1 MNSSVPQDLKVG
13 PGAYVALAFA
23 AVFFSGL
30 LGGKEWY
37 GVFDFTTLNGAFGKV
52 VSKASLEDGTLTT
65 TTSAFRGTGGSGA
78 MDGFLFALG
87 LIPAVM
93 FALGMINVLEHY
105 GALRAARKLLTPLLR
120 PLLGIPGT
128 TGLALIGSLQSTD
141 VGASLTRNLSDEG
154 QISEKEKDVFAMF
167 QFSAGAMIT
176 NFFSSG
182 AILFTLVAVD
192 GTAAVPTS
200 IGACIAVMFI
210 MKIVGANLLRL
221 ILTVIGKDAPEQQ
234 PTQGETV

>member
-1 MNSSVPQDLKVG
+1 MDKFDTQDNRPG
-13 PGAYVALAFA
+13 IGAYIALAFA

-30 LGGKEWY
+30 LGGKAWY

-52 VSKASLEDGTLTT
+52 VSKVSLNGDELTT
-65 TTSAFRGTGGSGA
+65 ATSAFRGVGGHGA

-105 GALRAARKLLTPLLR
+105 GALRAARRLLTPLLR

-128 TGLALIGSLQSTD
+128 AGLALIGSLQSTD
-141 VGASLTRNLSDEG
+141 VGASLTRNLADEG
-154 QISEKEKDVFAMF
+154 QISETEKDVFAMF

-192 GTAAVPTS
+192 GTAAVPAS

-221 ILTVIGKDAPEQQ
+221 ILTFTGKNTAESPQAK
-234 PTQGETV
+234 GEAA

>member
-1 MNSSVPQDLKVG
+1 MNSSQHQEYKVG
-13 PGAYVALAFA
+13 PGAYFALAFA

-52 VSKASLEDGTLTT
+52 VSKASLNDGTLTT
-65 TTSAFRGTGGSGA
+65 ATSAFRGTGGSG
-78 MDGFLFALG
+78 
-87 LIPAVM
+87 
-93 FALGMINVLEHY
+93 N
-105 GALRAARKLLTPLLR
+105 
-120 PLLGIPGT
+120 
-128 TGLALIGSLQSTD
+128 LA
-141 VGASLTRNLSDEG
+141 DEG
-154 QISEKEKDVFAMF
+154 QISETEKDVFAMF

-192 GTAAVPTS
+192 GTAAVPAS

-221 ILTVIGKDAPEQQ
+221 ILTFTGKNTAESPQAK
-234 PTQGETV
+234 GEAA

>member
-1 MNSSVPQDLKVG
+1 MDVTPDDRKPG
-13 PGAYVALAFA
+13 PVAYFALAFA

-52 VSKASLEDGTLTT
+52 VSGVSQNGETLKT
-65 TTSAFRGTGGSGA
+65 TTSAFRGVGGNGA

-105 GALRAARKLLTPLLR
+105 GALNAARRLLTPLLR
-120 PLLGIPGT
+120 PLLGLPGT

-141 VGASLTRNLSDEG
+141 VGASLTRNLADEG
-154 QISEKEKDVFAMF
+154 QLDENEKDVFAMF

-182 AILFTLVAVD
+182 AILFTLIAAD
-192 GTAAVPTS
+192 GSTAVPTS
-200 IGACIAVMFI
+200 IGMCILVMFV
-210 MKIVGANLLRL
+210 MKIVGANLMRL
-221 ILTVIGKDAPEQQ
+221 LIRF
-234 PTQGETV
+234 TQKKSAAAQGAAQ

>member
-1 MNSSVPQDLKVG
+1 MSLQPQEQKVG
-13 PGAYVALAFA
+13 PGAYFALAFA

-52 VSKASLEDGTLTT
+52 VTGVSEQGDTLATAT
-65 TTSAFRGTGGSGA
+65 GSFRGKGGHGA

-120 PLLGIPGT
+120 PLLGLPGN

-141 VGASLTRNLSDEG
+141 VGASLTRSLADEG
-154 QISEKEKDVFAMF
+154 ELSEKEKDVFAMF

-182 AILFTLVAVD
+182 AILFTLVALD
-192 GTAAVPTS
+192 GGPAVPTS

-210 MKIVGANLLRL
+210 MKIVGANIMRL
-221 ILTVIGKDAPEQQ
+221 FLNLGDKKAPAAA
-234 PTQGETV
+234 QGEAS

>member
-1 MNSSVPQDLKVG
+1 MRLPPQEQKTG

-23 AVFFSGL
+23 ALFFSGL
-30 LGGKEWY
+30 MGGDSWY

-52 VSKASLEDGTLTT
+52 VTGVSQQGDAVATATGS
-65 TTSAFRGTGGSGA
+65 FRGKGGQGA

-105 GALRAARKLLTPLLR
+105 GALRAARRLLTPLLR
-120 PLLGIPGT
+120 PLLGLPGN

-141 VGASLTRNLSDEG
+141 VGASLTRSLADEG
-154 QISEKEKDVFAMF
+154 ELSEKEKDVFAMF

-182 AILFTLVAVD
+182 AILFTLVALD
-192 GTAAVPTS
+192 GSSAVPTS

-210 MKIVGANLLRL
+210 MKIVGANIMRL
-221 ILTVIGKDAPEQQ
+221 ILTLGDKKS
-234 PTQGETV
+234 PTAAQGEAS

>member
-1 MNSSVPQDLKVG
+1 
-13 PGAYVALAFA
+13 
-23 AVFFSGL
+23 
-30 LGGKEWY
+30 
-37 GVFDFTTLNGAFGKV
+37 
-52 VSKASLEDGTLTT
+52 
-65 TTSAFRGTGGSGA
+65 
-78 MDGFLFALG
+78 
-87 LIPAVM
+87 
-93 FALGMINVLEHY
+93 
-105 GALRAARKLLTPLLR
+105 
-120 PLLGIPGT
+120 
-128 TGLALIGSLQSTD
+128 

-182 AILFTLVAVD
+182 AILFTLIAVD

-221 ILTVIGKDAPEQQ
+221 ILTFTGKEARLSNRQRRHRMSAPQSNPVITDVFVEGARKGWVLPPAAPC
-234 PTQGETV
+234 PTW